1 VETLFPHQSHM
12 PEFRPILVKLLKEAN
27 ADKSPATDLMAL
39 LAVTRKIK
47 DESDVY
53 HCSVYQKTLQS
64 LNFSCREA
72 AEFLSI
78 YLPITEE
85 GSRPVTCEDMLSLF
99 IRSFEMTDGECQ
111 LLQAVFNEVVE
122 EKGSGNMVNLGSRGE
137 PGLDFLGFML
147 VMRRVIEVGVA
158 TIAN

>member
-1 VETLFPHQSHM
+1 M
-12 PEFRPILVKLLKEAN
+12 PGLVSLWLPLPVHGVGVGVKLLKEAN

-53 HCSVYQKTLQS
+53 HCSVYQKMLQN

-85 GSRPVTCEDMLSLF
+85 GSRPVTCEASA
-99 IRSFEMTDGECQ
+99 IYS
-111 LLQAVFNEVVE
+111 
-122 EKGSGNMVNLGSRGE
+122 
-137 PGLDFLGFML
+137 
-147 VMRRVIEVGVA
+147 
-158 TIAN
+158 